1 MVKAPED
8 GKPELND
15 WNGDPQ
21 QSMQV
26 AEQTLQNLQED
37 PRKVLGILMNC
48 SQHVQEHLGY
58 GGGQIGMQEQA
69 KQVQKML
76 RDLRPTVKALN
87 LAVATQERV
96 EQAQRE
102 KEQRE
107 MEELQRRADQN
118 EVEKARVEADKKAET
133 DRYRIDREHEVEMH
147 RLELEAGREQ
157 QRAGLESQR
166 AAGDEARRDAETRAR
181 IDMQGRMAQ
190 ARINAANAATR
201 FDATNRVTG
210 QTSVTPAE
218 VAGGEEDEI
227 GSLSL

>member
-26 AEQTLQNLQED
+26 AEQTLQNIQED
-37 PRKVLGILMNC
+37 PRKVLGILVNC
-48 SQHVQEHLGY
+48 SQHVKEHLEI
-58 GGGQIGMQEQA
+58 GGQQIGMEAQA

-102 KEQRE
+102 EQE
-107 MEELQRRADQN
+107 RAM
-118 EVEKARVEADKKAET
+118 
-133 DRYRIDREHEVEMH
+133 REHEVAMY
-147 RLELEAGREQ
+147 RAQRETERGETQ
-157 QRAGLESQR
+157 DEIARRRAE
-166 AAGDEARRDAETRAR
+166 GDEARRDAETTSRVNAQQRLSDAR
-181 IDMQGRMAQ
+181 V
-190 ARINAANAATR
+190 NAANAAAR
-201 FDATNRVTG
+201 FDSTNRATG
-210 QTSVTPAE
+210 MSSVTPAE
-218 VAGGEEDEI
+218 IAEGGGDI
-227 GSLSL
+227 YGGTSL